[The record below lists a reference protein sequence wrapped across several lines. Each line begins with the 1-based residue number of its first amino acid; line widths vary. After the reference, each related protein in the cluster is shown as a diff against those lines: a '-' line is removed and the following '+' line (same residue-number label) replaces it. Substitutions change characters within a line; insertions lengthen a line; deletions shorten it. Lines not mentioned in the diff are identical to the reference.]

1 MKKISYWGPF
11 IDNVATVKAILNSS
25 ISINKYSKEFSST
38 ILNAAG
44 EWDRYKNKYQSNFF
58 DLNKK
63 SFINDLPKYSFVK
76 SRWSY
81 ILIILKSFFPLKNYI
96 SKYKPEYLIIHL
108 ITSLPI
114 ILFLIFKFDTK
125 LCLRISGL
133 PKLNVFRKLL
143 WKLSN
148 NKIHKIFCPTI
159 ATMEKL
165 KSENIFDKNKLHY
178 LPDPIISTSQIRK
191 LKTEDIIDN
200 KFENNNIL
208 LVGRLTKQKNF
219 SLFIDA
225 FEVISKLHPNIKA
238 NIIGDGELKEILIN
252 KIKEKKLD
260 NKIKLLGYKKNIFKY
275 FSRSKYFLLS
285 SLWEDPGFVLVEA
298 GFSNITIISS
308 NCPNGPEEI
317 LEYGK
322 GGFIFKNNNKES
334 LIHVLNKALLE
345 TESKLK
351 EKKIICKKSIK
362 KFSLFNHYKFIEKN
376 LI

>member
-1 MKKISYWGPF
+1 MKKIDYWGPF

-25 ISINKYSKEFSST
+25 ISINKYSKNFRST
-38 ILNAAG
+38 IINVGG
-44 EWDRYKNKYQSNFF
+44 EWDNYKENDQSNFY
-58 DLNKK
+58 DLNTK
-63 SFINDLPKYSFVK
+63 SFIDDLPKYSFIK

-96 SKYKPEYLIIHL
+96 SKHKPEYLMIHL

-114 ILFLIFKFDTK
+114 ALFIIFKFDTK

-133 PKLNVFRKLL
+133 PKLNFFRKLL
-143 WKLSN
+143 WKLGN
-148 NKIHKIFCPTI
+148 NKIYKIFCPTI

-165 KSENIFDKNKLHY
+165 RSENIFDKNKLHY
-178 LPDPIISTSQIRK
+178 LPDPIISTTEIRK
-191 LKTEDIIDN
+191 LKSDEIIDD
-200 KFENNNIL
+200 KFEINNIIL
-208 LVGRLTKQKNF
+208 IGRLTKQKNF

-225 FEVISKLHPNIKA
+225 FEVISKLHPFVKA
-238 NIIGDGELKEILIN
+238 NIIGEGELKEILIK

-275 FSRSKYFLLS
+275 LSKSKFFLLT

-298 GFSNITIISS
+298 GFSNVTIISS

-317 LEYGK
+317 LNFGK
-322 GGFIFKNNNKES
+322 GGFIFNNNDKDS
-334 LIHVLNKALLE
+334 LINVLNQALSE
-345 TESKLK
+345 TENKLK

-362 KFSLFNHYKFIEKN
+362 KFSLFNHHKLLEKN